1 VGLVEAVMA
10 AVAEANEPQ
19 VVVGRIPEEVGSAPG
34 EVVTSLELAVVGM
47 VLEEE
52 ES

>member
-19 VVVGRIPEEVGSAPG
+19 VVVGRIPEEVGSAP
-34 EVVTSLELAVVGM
+34 ELGVVGM

-52 ES
+52 ER